1 MQAKKILAALI
12 VSVMVALEP
21 SLAAEEGASLGR
33 PDFVAS
39 REFSWPSL
47 IEPENLFWPAYF
59 WYWNG
64 PPTPD
69 VLREQLADMAGHEAR
84 GVCVVPMPHEFRPVT
99 MNTSMD
105 VDYLSPEFFQRVKIA
120 VDEAARLGMHYWIY
134 DEGGWPSGLAA
145 GRVVKTRPDVA
156 VRVLRCNADG
166 KWTPDIVANWPPG
179 AMGVPDLLNPQSTRT
194 FIALTHQR
202 YAAAVGSQ
210 FGKAIKLT
218 FTDEPKYQPAAPGR
232 VVPWPLGAEDV
243 FRRWFG
249 YDALEKLDAFR
260 VTTMKDLSTAQKKV
274 RVDMFD
280 FWSRRFRDAYFLQLR
295 DWARRHGLASGG
307 HLDNE
312 DDTFAPVSRGFG
324 SVMRPLRAMDVPGV
338 DVIWRQIWPGKENH
352 HFPKFASSAAHQ
364 NGTALALTESFGVYG
379 NGLTPAQMKWLVDYQ
394 YVRGLTLLVCGVYPL
409 STRDHLMLGERPHFG
424 PVNPLW
430 DFLPDFHR
438 YVARLGY
445 LLSCGK
451 PAIDIGLYYPVR
463 DLWACANPAD
473 AAWHDALAR
482 ALLRR
487 QCDFDIVDD
496 DVLSARS
503 VPVEDG
509 ALVVGDMCYRTIV
522 VGPTNWMTQVAQDR
536 LKALEAA
543 GGQVI
548 RIGDLSQIDAPLAKI
563 APTMKCDP
571 PSPDLRV
578 LVRRWPGGGAAFL
591 FNEGQE
597 AYSGAA
603 SLKLEGNLHEVEPVT
618 GLTRRV
624 QIARSSD
631 GRRTIPLTLA
641 AGESMLLVSSAQAPP
656 ADAALS
662 AAHKVVQSVELAD
675 GWRARVDR
683 QYAVGEHDY
692 EVRPWNKAEFKP
704 AGLGP
709 WATTLGLG
717 EDFSGHVTYRRTV
730 RIPETLRGGRLVLD
744 LGRVEYAVRVR
755 VDVQNVGCA
764 LWSPWR
770 LELPPLAGRSEFE
783 LEIAVSNTLA
793 NELTSQRVRDAWSKR
808 QGPGW
813 PGPYHQRQLKFE
825 TESRGGGLLGPV
837 RLQLA
842 AP

>member
-1 MQAKKILAALI
+1 MQTKKMLTVLI
-12 VSVMVALEP
+12 VSVMVAREP
-21 SLAAEEGASLGR
+21 SVAAEKGDSPSR

-39 REFSWPSL
+39 RDFSWKSL
-47 IEPENLFWPAYF
+47 SEPENLFWPAYF

-69 VLREQLADMAGHEAR
+69 VLRQQLADMAGHDAR
-84 GVCVVPMPHEFRPVT
+84 SVCVVPMPHEFRPVT

-105 VDYLSPEFFQRVKIA
+105 VDYLSPEFFQRVKVA
-120 VDEAARLGMHYWIY
+120 VDEAARRRMHYWIY
-134 DEGGWPSGLAA
+134 DEGGWPSGQAA
-145 GRVVKTRPDVA
+145 GRVVAARPDVA

-166 KWTPDIVANWPPG
+166 KWTPEIVANWPPG
-179 AMGVPDLLNPQSTRT
+179 TMGVADLLNPQSTRT

-202 YAAAVGSQ
+202 YAAAVGSH

-218 FTDEPKYQPAAPGR
+218 FTDEPKYQAALPGN
-232 VVPWPLGAEDV
+232 VVPWPVGAEDV

-249 YDALEKLDAFR
+249 YDPMEKLDAFR
-260 VTTMKDLSTAQKKV
+260 VTKMQELSTAQKKV
-274 RVDMFD
+274 RVDLFD
-280 FWSRRFRDAYFLQLR
+280 FWSRRFRDAYFLELR
-295 DWARRHGLASGG
+295 DWARKHGLASGG

-424 PVNPLW
+424 SVNPLW

-451 PAIDIGLYYPVR
+451 PAIEIGLYYPVR
-463 DLWACANPAD
+463 DLWASADPAD
-473 AAWHDALAR
+473 AALHDALAR
-482 ALLRR
+482 ELLRR

-496 DVLSARS
+496 DVLSAQ
-503 VPVEDG
+503 PAGVEDG
-509 ALVVGDMCYRTIV
+509 ALVAGAMRYRTIV
-522 VGPTNWMTQVAQDR
+522 VGAANWMPQVVQDR

-548 RIGDLSQIDAPLAKI
+548 RIDDLGQIDAALAKI
-563 APTMKCDP
+563 APTIRCDP

-591 FNEGQE
+591 FNEGQQ

-603 SLKLEGNLHEVEPVT
+603 SLNFGGSLYEVEPAT
-618 GLTRRV
+618 GLTRLVRT
-624 QIARSSD
+624 AKSAD
-631 GRRTIPLTLA
+631 GRRMIPLALA
-641 AGESMLLVSSAQAPP
+641 AGETMLLVSSSQAPP
-656 ADAALS
+656 AGEAPP
-662 AAHKVVQSVELAD
+662 AAHKVVQSIELDD
-675 GWRARVDR
+675 GWTARVDR

-692 EVRPWNKAEFKP
+692 EVRPWDEAEFKP
-704 AGLGP
+704 VSLGP
-709 WATTLGLG
+709 WATTLNLG

-730 RIPETLRGGRLVLD
+730 KIPETLRGGRAVLD
-744 LGRVEYAVRVR
+744 LGAVEYAARVR
-755 VDVQNVGCA
+755 VDGEDMGCV
-764 LWSPWR
+764 LWNPWR
-770 LELPPLAGRSEFE
+770 LELPSLVGRSEFE

-793 NELTSQRVRDAWSKR
+793 NELTSQRVRDAWSNRK
-808 QGPGW
+808 GPGW
-813 PGPYHQRQLKFE
+813 PGPYHQRELEFE

-837 RLQLA
+837 RLQRA
-842 AP
+842 TP

>member
-1 MQAKKILAALI
+1 MQAKKMLTVPI
-12 VSVMVALEP
+12 VLVMVALEP
-21 SLAAEEGASLGR
+21 SVAAEKGDSPGR
-33 PDFVAS
+33 PDFVEC
-39 REFSWPSL
+39 RDFSWKSL
-47 IEPENLFWPAYF
+47 SEPENLFWPAYF

-69 VLREQLADMAGHEAR
+69 VLRQQLADMVGHDAR
-84 GVCVVPMPHEFRPVT
+84 SVCVVPMPHEFRPIT

-105 VDYLSPEFFQRVKIA
+105 VDYLSPEFFQRVKVA
-120 VDEAARLGMHYWIY
+120 VDEGARRGMHYWIY
-134 DEGGWPSGLAA
+134 DEGGWPSGQAA
-145 GRVVKTRPDVA
+145 GRVVRTRPDVA

-179 AMGVPDLLNPQSTRT
+179 AMGVADLLNPQSTRT
-194 FIALTHQR
+194 FISLTHER
-202 YAAAVGSQ
+202 YAAAVGSH

-218 FTDEPKYQPAAPGR
+218 FTDEPKYQAAAPGS

-249 YDALEKLDAFR
+249 YDAMETLDAFR
-260 VTTMKDLSTAQKKV
+260 VTKMQDLTTAQKKA
-274 RVDMFD
+274 RVDLFD
-280 FWSRRFRDAYFLQLR
+280 FWSRRFRDAYFLELR
-295 DWARRHGLASGG
+295 DWARQHGLASGG

-338 DVIWRQIWPGKENH
+338 DVIWRQLWPGKENH

-451 PAIDIGLYYPVR
+451 PATDIGLYYPVR
-463 DLWACANPAD
+463 DLWASANPAD
-473 AAWHDALAR
+473 AASHDALAR
-482 ALLRR
+482 ALLSR
-487 QCDFDIVDD
+487 QCDFDVVDD
-496 DVLSARS
+496 DVLSAPPAR
-503 VPVEDG
+503 VEDG
-509 ALVVGDMCYRTIV
+509 ALMVGAMGYRTIV
-522 VGPTNWMTQVAQDR
+522 VGPANWMTQSAQDR

-548 RIGDLSQIDAPLAKI
+548 RIDDLSQIDAALAKI
-563 APTMKCDP
+563 APTIRCDP

-578 LVRRWPGGGAAFL
+578 LVRRWPGGGVAFL
-591 FNEGQE
+591 FNEGQQ
-597 AYSGAA
+597 AYRGAA
-603 SLKLEGNLHEVEPVT
+603 SLTLGGNLHEVEPAT
-618 GLTRRV
+618 GLTRPVR
-624 QIARSSD
+624 IARSSD
-631 GRRTIPLTLA
+631 GRWTIPLTLA
-641 AGESMLLVSSAQAPP
+641 AGESRLLVSSSQAPP
-656 ADAALS
+656 AGAAPPT
-662 AAHKVVQSVELAD
+662 AHTVVQSIELAD
-675 GWRARVDR
+675 GWTARVDR

-692 EVRPWNKAEFKP
+692 EVRPWDKAEFKP
-704 AGLGP
+704 VSLGP
-709 WATTLGLG
+709 WATTLSLG
-717 EDFSGHVTYRRTV
+717 QDFSGHVTYRRTV
-730 RIPETLRGGRLVLD
+730 KVPETLRGGRLVLD
-744 LGRVEYAVRVR
+744 LGHVEYAARVR
-755 VDVQNVGCA
+755 VDGQHVGYV

-770 LELPPLAGRSEFE
+770 LELPSLTGRSEFE
-783 LEIAVSNTLA
+783 LEITVANTLA

-808 QGPGW
+808 KGPGW
-813 PGPYHQRQLKFE
+813 PGPYHERELAFE

-842 AP
+842 TP

>member
-1 MQAKKILAALI
+1 MLTVLI
-12 VSVMVALEP
+12 VLVMVTLEP
-21 SLAAEEGASLGR
+21 SVAAEKGDFPGR
-33 PDFVAS
+33 PDFIAS
-39 REFSWPSL
+39 RDFSWKSL

-69 VLREQLADMAGHEAR
+69 VLLEQLADMAGHEAR
-84 GVCVVPMPHEFRPVT
+84 SVCVVPMPHEFRPVT

-105 VDYLSPEFFQRVKIA
+105 VDYLSPEFFQRVKVA
-120 VDEAARLGMHYWIY
+120 VDEAARRGMHYWIY
-134 DEGGWPSGLAA
+134 DEGGWPSGQAA
-145 GRVVKTRPDVA
+145 GRVVAARPDVA

-166 KWTPDIVANWPPG
+166 TWTPDIVAKWAPG
-179 AMGVPDLLNPQSTRT
+179 EIGVADLLNAESTRT
-194 FIALTHQR
+194 FISLTHER
-202 YAAAVGSQ
+202 YAAAVGSH
-210 FGKAIKLT
+210 FGKAIKMT
-218 FTDEPKYQPAAPGR
+218 FTDEPKFQAAVPGSA
-232 VVPWPLGAEDV
+232 VPWPLGAEDV

-249 YDALEKLDAFR
+249 YDAMEALDAFR
-260 VTTMKDLSTAQKKV
+260 VTKMQDLTTAQKKA
-274 RVDMFD
+274 RVDLFD
-280 FWSRRFRDAYFLQLR
+280 FWSRRFRDAYFLELR
-295 DWARRHGLASGG
+295 DWARQHGLASGG

-338 DVIWRQIWPGKENH
+338 DVIWRQLWPGKENH

-438 YVARLGY
+438 CVARLGY

-463 DLWACANPAD
+463 DLWASANPAD
-473 AAWHDALAR
+473 AALHDALAR

-496 DVLSARS
+496 DVLSAQSAR
-503 VPVEDG
+503 VEDG
-509 ALVVGDMCYRTIV
+509 ALMVGAMGYRTIV
-522 VGPTNWMTQVAQDR
+522 VGPANCMPPVVQDR
-536 LKALEAA
+536 LQALEAA

-548 RIGDLSQIDAPLAKI
+548 RIDDLSQIDAALAKI
-563 APTMKCDP
+563 APTIGCDP

-591 FNEGQE
+591 FNEGQD

-603 SLKLEGNLHEVEPVT
+603 SLTLDGNLHEVEPATGVT
-618 GLTRRV
+618 RLVR
-624 QIARSSD
+624 IARSSD
-631 GRRTIPLTLA
+631 GRVTIPLALA
-641 AGESMLLVSSAQAPP
+641 AGESMLLVSSSQTPPAGEAPP
-656 ADAALS
+656 AS
-662 AAHKVVQSVELAD
+662 HTVVQSVELAD
-675 GWRARVDR
+675 GWKARVDR

-692 EVRPWNKAEFKP
+692 EVRPWDKAEFRP
-704 AGLGP
+704 VSLGP
-709 WATTLGLG
+709 WATTLNLG
-717 EDFSGHVTYRRTV
+717 EDFSGHVTYHRTV
-730 RIPETLRGGRLVLD
+730 KIPETLSGGRLVLD
-744 LGRVEYAVRVR
+744 LGHVEYAARVR
-755 VDVQNVGCA
+755 VDGQHVGCV
-764 LWSPWR
+764 LWNPWR
-770 LELPPLAGRSEFE
+770 LEFPSLTGRSEFE

-808 QGPGW
+808 KGPGW
-813 PGPYHQRQLKFE
+813 PGPYHERELKFE

-837 RLQLA
+837 RLQRA
-842 AP
+842 TP

>member
-1 MQAKKILAALI
+1 MPTKTILAVLI
-12 VSVMVALEP
+12 VSVMVAWEP
-21 SLAAEEGASLGR
+21 SVAAEKGDVPGR

-39 REFSWPSL
+39 RDFSWKSL
-47 IEPENLFWPAYF
+47 SEPENLFWPAYF

-69 VLREQLADMAGHEAR
+69 VLREQLADMAEHDAPN
-84 GVCVVPMPHEFRPVT
+84 VCVVPMPHEFRPVT

-105 VDYLSPEFFQRVKIA
+105 VDYLSPEFFQRVKVA
-120 VDEAARLGMHYWIY
+120 VDEAARRGMHYWIY
-134 DEGGWPSGLAA
+134 DEGGWPSGQAA
-145 GRVVKTRPDVA
+145 GRVVQTRPDVA

-166 KWTPDIVANWPPG
+166 KWTPEIVGNWPPG
-179 AMGVPDLLNPQSTRT
+179 EMGVADLLNPESTRT
-194 FIALTHQR
+194 FISLTHQR
-202 YAAAVGSQ
+202 YAAAVGSH

-218 FTDEPKYQPAAPGR
+218 FTDEPKYQAAVPGR
-232 VVPWPLGAEDV
+232 VVPWPIGAEDV

-249 YDALEKLDAFR
+249 YDAMEALDAFR
-260 VTTMKDLSTAQKKV
+260 VTKMQDLTTAQKKA
-274 RVDMFD
+274 RVDLFD
-280 FWSRRFRDAYFLQLR
+280 FWSRQFRDAYFLELR
-295 DWARRHGLASGG
+295 DWARQHGLASGG

-312 DDTFAPVSRGFG
+312 NDTFAPVSRGFG

-338 DVIWRQIWPGKENH
+338 DVIWRQLWLGKENH

-424 PVNPLW
+424 RVNPLW

-451 PAIDIGLYYPVR
+451 PAIEIGLYYPVR
-463 DLWACANPAD
+463 DLWASADPAD
-473 AAWHDALAR
+473 AALHDALAR

-496 DVLSARS
+496 DVLSAQPAR
-503 VPVEDG
+503 VEDG
-509 ALVVGDMCYRTIV
+509 ALMVGAMGYRTIV
-522 VGPTNWMTQVAQDR
+522 VGPAKWMPQVVQDR

-548 RIGDLSQIDAPLAKI
+548 RIDDPGQIDAALAKI
-563 APTMKCDP
+563 APTIRCEP

-591 FNEGQE
+591 FNEGHD

-603 SLKLEGNLHEVEPVT
+603 SLTLDGNLHEVEPATGVT
-618 GLTRRV
+618 RLVR
-624 QIARSSD
+624 IARSSD
-631 GRRTIPLTLA
+631 GRVTIPLALA
-641 AGESMLLVSSAQAPP
+641 AGESMLLVSSSQTPQAGEAPP
-656 ADAALS
+656 AART
-662 AAHKVVQSVELAD
+662 VVQSVELAD
-675 GWRARVDR
+675 GWTARVDR

-692 EVRPWNKAEFKP
+692 EVRPWDKAEFKP
-704 AGLGP
+704 VSLGP
-709 WATTLGLG
+709 WATTLNLG

-730 RIPETLRGGRLVLD
+730 KVPEALRGGRLVLD
-744 LGRVEYAVRVR
+744 LGHVEYAARVR
-755 VDVQNVGCA
+755 VDGQNVGCV
-764 LWSPWR
+764 LWNPWR
-770 LELPPLAGRSEFE
+770 LELPSLAGRSEFE
-783 LEIAVSNTLA
+783 LEITVANTLA
-793 NELTSQRVRDAWSKR
+793 NELTSQRVRDAWSNRK
-808 QGPGW
+808 GPGW
-813 PGPYHQRQLKFE
+813 PGPYHQRELAFE
-825 TESRGGGLLGPV
+825 AESRGGGLLGPV

-842 AP
+842 TP